1 MKSNNKEQTQPG
13 IINEI
18 TTTHGITRKQA
29 IQRMGKYAAITAL
42 GSYIILNPQKAQ
54 AQSASPP
61 DAGGDPLATED
72 NFVDLEND

>member
-1 MKSNNKEQTQPG
+1 MKSNNKEQTRPD

-18 TTTHGITRKQA
+18 TTNQGITRKQA
-29 IQRMGKYAAITAL
+29 IKRMGKYAAITAL

-61 DAGGDPLATED
+61 DAGGDPLA
-72 NFVDLEND
+72 NPSAGGGVN